1 MSSTLAPS
9 TPDRRP
15 FAAMLTAQTVSNAGT
30 VMTFLAV
37 PWFVLQTTGS
47 AGRAGAAAFAEGV
60 AFAVSAAFAGLIV
73 DRVGARRTSIAS
85 DLVAGLAIAGVPVL
99 HLTIGLQF
107 WQLLVLVAVAALV
120 RAPGDT
126 AREVLLPDLAERGA
140 VGLERAVSLADGVAR
155 AARLLGGPA
164 AGVLIATLGPADVLL
179 VDAGTFIFSAVLFGA
194 YVPRGARMVDD
205 EAPGTHWLADLREGL
220 GFLVHQ
226 PLLRAVVLMV
236 LVTNALDAANGSV
249 LQPVYARQVLHSSV
263 GLGLMTAVF
272 GGGAVVGALAYSAVG
287 HRLPRRWLYTVAFLV
302 VGGPRFALLAATDR
316 LWLVLVGYALI
327 GVLCGAINPIL
338 SSVTYELVPVALR
351 GRVLGAISAGC
362 YAAIPLGAA
371 VTGWLVE
378 QTGLRASLVTVGVA
392 YLAVTLSPVL
402 GRVWRQLD
410 DQRGADGASA
420 PDATGRPVSPAGETL
435 TRLPD

>member
-9 TPDRRP
+9 IRDRRP

-47 AGRAGAAAFAEGV
+47 AGRAGAAAFAEGL
-60 AFAVSAAFAGLIV
+60 AFAVSAAFAGLTV

-85 DLVAGLAIAGVPVL
+85 DLVAGVAIASVPVL
-99 HLTIGLQF
+99 QLTTGLQF
-107 WQLLVLVAVAALV
+107 WQLLVLVAIAALV

-140 VGLERAVSLADGVAR
+140 VGLERAVSLADGVSR

-164 AGVLIATLGPADVLL
+164 AGLLIATSGPADVLL
-179 VDAGTFIFSAVLFGA
+179 VDAATFVFSAAAFAA
-194 YVPRGARMVDD
+194 YVPRDVRIVDR
-205 EAPGTHWLADLREGL
+205 EAPGTHWLADLREGF
-220 GFLVHQ
+220 GFLLHQ

-287 HRLPRRWLYTVAFLV
+287 HRLPRRWLYTVAFLA

-316 LWLVLVGYALI
+316 LWLVLVSYAVL
-327 GVLCGAINPIL
+327 GALCGVINPIL
-338 SSVTYELVPVALR
+338 SSVTYELTPVALR

-362 YAAIPLGAA
+362 YAAIPIGAA
-371 VTGWLVE
+371 AAGWLVE
-378 QTGLRASLVTVGVA
+378 QVGLRASLLAVGAV
-392 YLAVTLSPVL
+392 YLATTLAPVL
-402 GRVWRQLD
+402 GRTWRDLD
-410 DQRGADGASA
+410 NRRVVSA
-420 PDATGRPVSPAGETL
+420 TIAPTETG
-435 TRLPD
+435 